1 MAQSMAIAMCRGADE
16 GLVRPNHWQMWWRG
30 FNGSNGGGGMTN
42 AAEARGSA
50 SSPAR
55 RSGRGRLGAS
65 RWPTMSAMEQQQ
77 QRETA
82 RDSNNNDNK
91 LYFLYVW
98 GADINYLESCL
109 QLERSL
115 RIFDT
120 E

>member
-1 MAQSMAIAMCRGADE
+1 MAMAMCRGADE
-16 GLVRPNHWQMWWRG
+16 GLVRPNHWQMWWPV

-82 RDSNNNDNK
+82 RDSNNNGNE
-91 LYFLYVW
+91 LCFLFVW
-98 GADINYLESCL
+98 GADTNYLESCL